1 MVVPLCVML
10 IGIGKKISYL
20 RTFQDH
26 VIFVIA
32 RLGNV
37 IHVFVI
43 VISSNVIPIFVMES
57 LGNVIQEGDEL
68 KDINLSIQHNMR
80 FLQTTHQQALT
91 KHMKKEIV

>member
-20 RTFQDH
+20 RTFEDH
-26 VIFVIA
+26 LILVIA

-37 IHVFVI
+37 IHGFVI
-43 VISSNVIPIFVMES
+43 VSSSNVIPIFVMES

-68 KDINLSIQHNMR
+68 KYINLPIQHNMR
-80 FLQTTHQQALT
+80 FLQTTHQQVWT
-91 KHMKKEIV
+91 NHMH